1 MRRDEAV
8 HAKKLQGL
16 TKVRV
21 GIVVSDYNYDV
32 THGLLAGALEVL
44 AEADVQKK
52 NITQVHVPG
61 GFEIP
66 LACRRL
72 LATKKVDVVIALGCV
87 LKGETKHDEYISMS
101 VAHALQ
107 TLMIQYSK
115 PVSFGVLTPNTLEQ
129 ALERSKKGPGNKGR
143 EAATAGLSMLG

>member
-1 MRRDEAV
+1 MRRNDAGQ
-8 HAKKLQGL
+8 AKKLQGL
-16 TKVRV
+16 TKIKV

-32 THGLLAGALEVL
+32 THSLLAGALEVL
-44 AEADVQKK
+44 HEAGVQKK

-66 LACRRL
+66 LGCRRL
-72 LATKKVDVVIALGCV
+72 LAAKKADAVIALGCV
-87 LKGETKHDEYISMS
+87 LKGETKHDEYISFS

-107 TLMIQYSK
+107 MLMMQYGK

-129 ALERSKKGPGNKGR
+129 ALERSKPGVGNKGR
-143 EAATAGLSMLG
+143 EAATAALSML